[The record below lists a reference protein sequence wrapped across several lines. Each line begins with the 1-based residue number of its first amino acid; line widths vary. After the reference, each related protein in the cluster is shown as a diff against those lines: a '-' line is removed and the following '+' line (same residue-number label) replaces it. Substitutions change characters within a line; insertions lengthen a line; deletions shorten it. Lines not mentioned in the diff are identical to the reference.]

1 MSGLVCRQKWFEAEQ
16 GEMKFVARTALA
28 LALVAAVFV
37 PSAVSGS
44 LVGSPEQTGSITPAS
59 PPPAAHKMVIALD
72 PGHGGMDPGASSR
85 DGMREKEVVLA
96 FARTLKEALLRTG
109 HYDVVMTRDDDHFLK
124 LEDRVK
130 FARDHM
136 ADLFIAIHADTLEDV
151 SVRGTTLYTVSDK
164 ASDAVAEALAQKENR
179 ADIIAGMDL
188 GKQKENV
195 ANALIN
201 LAQRE
206 SKSQAMLFARKAV
219 AEIKPVTELTS
230 QPIRSAAFVV
240 LKAPDVP
247 SILMELG
254 YLSNKSD
261 RAMLASADWRK
272 GMAQAMARAIDTYF
286 APTLSVQN

>member
-1 MSGLVCRQKWFEAEQ
+1 
-16 GEMKFVARTALA
+16 MKLFARSALA
-28 LALVAAVFV
+28 LALAAAAFV
-37 PSAVSGS
+37 PFAIGGP
-44 LVGSPEQTGSITPAS
+44 LIGSPEQTGSITPAS
-59 PPPAAHKMVIALD
+59 RPVAAHKTVIALD

-85 DGMREKEVVLA
+85 DGLHEKEVVLA
-96 FARTLKEALLRTG
+96 FAEALKEALLATG

-130 FARDHM
+130 FARDHK
-136 ADLFIAIHADTLEDV
+136 ADLFIAIHADTLDDA

-164 ASDAVAEALAQKENR
+164 ASDGVAEALAQKENR
-179 ADIIAGMDL
+179 SDIIAGMDL
-188 GKQKENV
+188 GNQKQNV

-219 AEIKPVTELTS
+219 GEIKPVTELTS

-240 LKAPDVP
+240 LKAPDIP
-247 SILMELG
+247 SVLMELG